1 MECKIESDK
10 LYNKG
15 SVKLPTSD
23 VLYELK
29 DRALASAAEGIT
41 ISDPAQPDNPLIYVN
56 SGFTAITGYSSE
68 EVLGRSCRFL
78 QGPDT
83 GPEAAQ
89 AIRQALA
96 EDRPCVVELLNYRK
110 DGSTFWNR
118 LSITPIRNTAG
129 KTTHYIGVLSD
140 ITRRKEAEDALRKT
154 NERLEAANATMKRA
168 LKYAADIQQS
178 LLPAPVLRG
187 DNCKIIS
194 TLKPCDELAGDT
206 LNYFMLNDHLF
217 GFYVL
222 DVIGHGVSAALLSV
236 TVSHLLSPRSGKSC
250 LFESMGPQQK
260 AGQILS
266 PAQVG
271 SVLNGIFAD
280 DANQGQFFTIFYGI
294 WDSVRRELT
303 YFSAGHP
310 AGIYVP
316 MSGAT
321 GRLHASSYPVGVH
334 AEPDYRNYTLR
345 LEKGDRLFV
354 YTDGLTEA
362 MNEHQEEFGADRLNA
377 LVERLRDKPLEVCM
391 EAIIFEAEQ
400 FGRGAPFRDDL
411 SLVGFEVTA

>member
-194 TLKPCDELAGDT
+194 TLKPCDELAE
-206 LNYFMLNDHLF
+206 
-217 GFYVL
+217 
-222 DVIGHGVSAALLSV
+222 IGRA
-236 TVSHLLSPRSGKSC
+236 SC
-250 LFESMGPQQK
+250 
-260 AGQILS
+260 
-266 PAQVG
+266 
-271 SVLNGIFAD
+271 
-280 DANQGQFFTIFYGI
+280 
-294 WDSVRRELT
+294 RER
-303 YFSAGHP
+303 
-310 AGIYVP
+310 V
-316 MSGAT
+316 
-321 GRLHASSYPVGVH
+321 
-334 AEPDYRNYTLR
+334 
-345 LEKGDRLFV
+345 
-354 YTDGLTEA
+354 
-362 MNEHQEEFGADRLNA
+362 
-377 LVERLRDKPLEVCM
+377 
-391 EAIIFEAEQ
+391 
-400 FGRGAPFRDDL
+400 
-411 SLVGFEVTA
+411 